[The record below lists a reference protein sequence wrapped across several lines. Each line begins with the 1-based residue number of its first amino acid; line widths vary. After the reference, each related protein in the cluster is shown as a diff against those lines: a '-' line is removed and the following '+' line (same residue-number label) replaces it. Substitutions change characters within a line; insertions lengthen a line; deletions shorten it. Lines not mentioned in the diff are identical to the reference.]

1 MTSVLVISVYHF
13 TKTVCR
19 SHDTAVVSS
28 ILCSTSIHLNILGTH
43 TLINSFLSPFVFF
56 VLSYMLRNISNNPK
70 HTPERIYIKSGKSV
84 TQQNRDNESNN
95 CINTQC
101 HVEMKSGEKI
111 FDHFLD
117 HNDNIQTVKPF
128 NRKMEAPVVIYFHK
142 CLQRV
147 YDIVTEIKLTSLQPL
162 IAGFTFGLLIYLRPD
177 TIMVTC
183 ITCFFLCPP
192 VKLKPDFYLIFIVGM
207 ISAIS
212 IGIRE
217 DYISYGS
224 LIISPWQ
231 WINFNTFR
239 SSSSRLFGVES
250 TIFYLQT
257 LIFEDALN
265 LTLSILTCIYI
276 LLHIVHVNFDV
287 KSDSEFNLTKV
298 VSSINTVKKL
308 CAIVTCILFIYS
320 MKGHKETR
328 FVHDTIP
335 LLLVIFSE
343 VIMSLCRLAS
353 TKLNIRM
360 LVYSSLAL
368 IMSSQLYLFTSRDQ
382 NYISKWT
389 YRGINNTNH
398 VNICLDFI
406 GNQNDVTGVFIDSS
420 IHMTGGYT
428 ILRQNV
434 PIIALSHREFLKF
447 ESSDLIV
454 LPTIFNGGNVSIV
467 TFNRISDFI
476 SLKNTQYLL
485 KVLIS
490 ESAFNYLVMRTSR
503 RFVERGYVEVFKSG
517 NMKVL
522 KRILV
527 PDTERALH
535 SLSDNI
541 HFVKNTQ
548 VLNIEA
554 DWLIYYGA
562 YNRAKGRLLYSL
574 KIDETNL
581 ISNQLLI
588 QLYHMTGE
596 NKLARMALHKCSKYN
611 DKKQCLLAPKHDHNS
626 WN

>member
-1 MTSVLVISVYHF
+1 
-13 TKTVCR
+13 
-19 SHDTAVVSS
+19 
-28 ILCSTSIHLNILGTH
+28 
-43 TLINSFLSPFVFF
+43 
-56 VLSYMLRNISNNPK
+56 MLRNISNIPE
-70 HTPERIYIKSGKSV
+70 HTPKWPDLNTGAPV
-84 TQQNRDNESNN
+84 TQQNHDSKYNN
-95 CINTQC
+95 CINRQC
-101 HVEMKSGEKI
+101 HVDMKSGEMI
-111 FDHFLD
+111 LDYFLD
-117 HNDNIQTVKPF
+117 HNDNMQTVKPF
-128 NRKMEAPVVIYFHK
+128 NRKMKNPVVIYFSK
-142 CLQRV
+142 CLQSV
-147 YDIVTEIKLTSLQPL
+147 SDTVTENKSTSFQSL

-177 TIMVTC
+177 TIIVMCT
-183 ITCFFLCPP
+183 TCFFLSPP
-192 VKLKPDFYLIFIVGM
+192 IRPDFYLLFIAGM
-207 ISAIS
+207 VSAIS

-217 DYISYGS
+217 DYMNYGS

-231 WINFNTFR
+231 WMHFNIFR
-239 SSSSRLFGVES
+239 SSSTRLFGVEP
-250 TIFYLQT
+250 TLFYLQT

-265 LTLSILTCIYI
+265 LALSILTGICILLYI
-276 LLHIVHVNFDV
+276 LHVSFAI
-287 KSDSEFNLTKV
+287 KSDSEFSLTKV
-298 VSSINTVKKL
+298 ASRCNTVKKL

-320 MKGHKETR
+320 TTGHKETR

-343 VIMSLCRLAS
+343 GIMSLCRLAS

-389 YRGINNTNH
+389 YRGINNSNH

-454 LPTIFNGGNVSIV
+454 QPTIFNGGNISIV

-522 KRILV
+522 KRMLD
-527 PDTERALH
+527 PDTDRALR

-541 HFVKNTQ
+541 HFVENTQ

-562 YNRAKGRLLYSL
+562 YNRAKGRLLYSM
-574 KIDETNL
+574 KIDEANL

-596 NKLARMALHKCSKYN
+596 NKLAKRALHKCSKYH
-611 DKKQCLLAPKHDHNS
+611 DKNQCLLSPKHDHNS